1 LTAGERSLSD
11 RLSRLVLTF
20 GGSGEAPAAPGTFG
34 SLAAALVV
42 GGLWLA
48 GGTAGWILPALA
60 AAIALLHLA
69 VGDRTE
75 VLFGE
80 VDPPSVVSDE
90 ACGQW
95 IALAPL
101 PWLGVV
107 GPGPGSTATIV
118 LPLLLGFALF
128 RLFDIT
134 KILGVGR
141 LERIP
146 GKWGVLLD
154 DVLAGVL
161 AALVLTGLHSLGLPL
176 DLAR

>member
-134 KILGVGR
+134 KPPPCRQVERLPAGLG
-141 LERIP
+141 IMA
-146 GKWGVLLD
+146 D
-154 DVLAGVL
+154 DWAAACL
-161 AALVLTGLHSLGLPL
+161 AAATLAVATRFVL
-176 DLAR
+176 